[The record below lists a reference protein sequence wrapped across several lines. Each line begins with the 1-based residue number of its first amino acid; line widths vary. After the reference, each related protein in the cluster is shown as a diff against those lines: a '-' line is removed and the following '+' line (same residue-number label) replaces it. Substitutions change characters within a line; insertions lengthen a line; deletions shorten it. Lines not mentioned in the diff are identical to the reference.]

1 MWLAPIRSNRADR
14 KKNEFDGALTDWD
27 NFSDEFK
34 SFCGVDMN
42 VSTKPLTEE
51 QEKYYIQYPDP
62 TVVVQTRDRSE
73 HGPEDHQ
80 VAHREWSSVSD
91 AAAHM

>member
-51 QEKYYIQYPDP
+51 QEKYYIQGRQEDP
-62 TVVVQTRDRSE
+62 AQQEIELTS
-73 HGPEDHQ
+73 
-80 VAHREWSSVSD
+80 ASK
-91 AAAHM
+91 

>member
-51 QEKYYIQYPDP
+51 QEKYYIQVE
-62 TVVVQTRDRSE
+62 T
-73 HGPEDHQ
+73 
-80 VAHREWSSVSD
+80 
-91 AAAHM
+91 